1 MALLKRKKIDFI
13 CDFLLCQACL
23 ESTMCIIVETLLI
36 VPIRLF
42 GGKKGFAVLRILS
55 ILHEIIF
62 LIE

>member
-1 MALLKRKKIDFI
+1 MSGMFREHHVYY
-13 CDFLLCQACL
+13 CRN
-23 ESTMCIIVETLLI
+23 IVI

-62 LIE
+62 LIEWYWTPMIASGIKNN